1 MSNHLSG
8 QHSAYLKQHADNP
21 IDWYP
26 WGPEAFEKAEREQK
40 PVFLS
45 IGYAGCHWC
54 HVMARES
61 FENER
66 IARILNRD
74 YVAVKV
80 DREERPDVDAVYL
93 EVCTALSGSAGWP
106 MTILM
111 TPEKKPFWAG
121 TYLPPENRGRQ
132 LGLRT
137 LLLAVA
143 EKWKTDRQGL
153 EKAGEEIT
161 DFLRRQTEAG
171 ETRASEKDLTRAF
184 EQLKGSFDDQYG
196 GFGTAPKFPSPQN
209 LFFLQRY
216 ARATGDEDAR
226 HMLEL
231 SLKKMALG
239 GIYDQIGGGFCR
251 YSTDREW
258 LKPHF
263 EKTLCDNALL
273 ALCYT
278 EAYQQGRFPLYRR
291 VACETLDY
299 CLREL
304 RIHPG
309 GFCSGQDAD
318 TQGQEGGSY
327 LLTPEQVEKVLGPE
341 RARHFCET
349 YDITPEGNFQGKSI
363 PNLLLN
369 DRWHLADE
377 AHRQDRE
384 ALLRARETDAK
395 PTTDQKILTAWNG
408 MLLMALSRAALV
420 FPDRGSDYY
429 YHASRLSRVLLEL
442 CGGYEPEKLQAVY
455 YDEQSLGQH
464 PAQLD
469 DYAFLALGLLEF
481 YQLELDPLHLLAA
494 EQLADYILAHFSDPE
509 GGFFRTADK
518 AEELIKRPKEIF
530 DGASPSGNSAAALLF
545 EKLYLL
551 SGREKWDKAAE
562 KQLDDLA
569 ARSQTAPA
577 GLCYAWLALADR
589 CYPGKQLVLVNDSPT
604 RLLRDIQRRS
614 GPELSVLLKTGQDS
628 LLSRFA
634 PFTRDL
640 ERRESKPTYY
650 PCEAGACSL
659 PFTQDAE

>member
-8 QHSAYLKQHADNP
+8 QHSAYLKQHAENP

-26 WGPEAFEKAEREQK
+26 WGDEAFEKASREQK

-61 FENER
+61 FEDKE
-66 IARILNRD
+66 IAEILNRH

-93 EVCTALSGSAGWP
+93 EVCSALNGSAGWP

-121 TYLPPENRGRQ
+121 TYLPRENRGRQ
-132 LGLRT
+132 PGLRA
-137 LLLAVA
+137 LLLVVA
-143 EKWKTDRQGL
+143 EKWRSDRKEL

-161 DFLRRQTEAG
+161 AYLQREREVDGAA
-171 ETRASEKDLTRAF
+171 ASEKTIQAALG
-184 EQLKGSFDDQYG
+184 QLKQSFDGEYG
-196 GFGTAPKFPSPQN
+196 GFGAAPKFPAPQN
-209 LFFLQRY
+209 LLFLMRY
-216 ARATGDEDAR
+216 ARATGDEEAR
-226 HMLEL
+226 HMVEL
-231 SLKKMALG
+231 TLKKMALG

-263 EKTLCDNALL
+263 EKTLYDNALL

-291 VACETLDY
+291 IACETLDY
-299 CLREL
+299 CIREL
-304 RIHPG
+304 QIEVG

-318 TQGQEGGSY
+318 FRGVEGGSY
-327 LLTPEQVEKVLGPE
+327 LLTPEMVEKVLGPE

-349 YDITPEGNFQGKSI
+349 YDVTPEGNFQGRSI

-369 DRWHLADE
+369 ERWHLADE
-377 AHRQDRE
+377 AHAQDRKQ
-384 ALLRARETDAK
+384 LLRDREQNARPGRDPK
-395 PTTDQKILTAWNG
+395 LVTAWNG

-420 FPDRGSDYY
+420 FSGNDSDYY
-429 YHASRLSRVLLEL
+429 QHAFRLSRVLLEL
-442 CGGYEPEKLQAVY
+442 CGGYEPEKLQSVY
-455 YDEQSLGQH
+455 YGKQSLGQH

-469 DYAFLALGLLEF
+469 DYVFLALGLLEF
-481 YQLELDPLHLLAA
+481 YQLELDSLYLLAA
-494 EQLADYILAHFSDPE
+494 EQLAEYVVEHFSDPA
-509 GGFFRTADK
+509 GGFFRTADNS
-518 AEELIKRPKEIF
+518 ERLIKRPKEIF

-551 SGREKWDKAAE
+551 SGREKWDRAAG
-562 KQLDDLA
+562 KQLDYLA
-569 ARSQTAPA
+569 GCSKAASA

-589 CYPGKQLVLVNDSPT
+589 LYPGKQLVLVNEGPT
-604 RLLRDIQRRS
+604 ELLREIQRRS
-614 GPELSVLLKTGQDS
+614 GPDLSVLLKEPEDPK
-628 LLSRFA
+628 LSRFA
-634 PFTRDL
+634 PFTADL
-640 ERRESKPTYY
+640 ARKENKPTYY
-650 PCEAGACSL
+650 PCETGACSL
-659 PFTQDAE
+659 PFTED

>member
-1 MSNHLSG
+1 MWWN
-8 QHSAYLKQHADNP
+8 
-21 IDWYP
+21 
-26 WGPEAFEKAEREQK
+26 
-40 PVFLS
+40 
-45 IGYAGCHWC
+45 
-54 HVMARES
+54 
-61 FENER
+61 
-66 IARILNRD
+66 
-74 YVAVKV
+74 
-80 DREERPDVDAVYL
+80 DRA
-93 EVCTALSGSAGWP
+93 
-106 MTILM
+106 
-111 TPEKKPFWAG
+111 
-121 TYLPPENRGRQ
+121 
-132 LGLRT
+132 
-137 LLLAVA
+137 
-143 EKWKTDRQGL
+143 GL

-161 DFLRRQTEAG
+161 GFLQRQADAE
-171 ETRASEKDLTRAF
+171 EDRASEKNLDRAF
-184 EQLKGSFDDQYG
+184 EQLKSIFDDQYG

-209 LFFLQRY
+209 LLFLQRC

-226 HMLEL
+226 HMVEL

-258 LKPHF
+258 LRPHF
-263 EKTLCDNALL
+263 EKTLYDNALL

-318 TQGQEGGSY
+318 TAGEEGGSY
-327 LLTPEQVEKVLGPE
+327 LLTPELVEQVLGPE

-377 AHRQDRE
+377 AHGEDRKKLLQARE
-384 ALLRARETDAK
+384 LRAK
-395 PTTDQKILTAWNG
+395 PAADQKIVTAWNG
-408 MLLMALSRAALV
+408 MLLMALSRAAWV
-420 FPDRGSDYY
+420 FNSEEYY
-429 YHASRLSRVLLEL
+429 SAACRLSRVLLEL

-455 YDEQSLGQH
+455 YDEKDLERH

-481 YQLELDPLHLLAA
+481 YQLELDSLHLLAA
-494 EQLADYILAHFSDPE
+494 EQLADYILAHFSDPG
-509 GGFFRTADK
+509 GGFFRTADN
-518 AEELIKRPKEIF
+518 AEQLIKRPKEVF

-551 SGREKWDKAAE
+551 SGREKWDRAAE
-562 KQLDDLA
+562 KQLDYLA
-569 ARSQTAPA
+569 GRSRNAPA

-589 CYPGKQLVLVNDSPT
+589 IYPTKQLVLVNDGPT

-614 GPELSVLLKTGQDS
+614 GPDLAVLMKTGEDS

-634 PFTRDL
+634 PFTQAL
-640 ERRESKPTYY
+640 ERRENKPTYY